1 MEFLT
6 VEPEAPGDAN
16 ESWSDISFKSANEG
30 AVLEGPAHKPQT
42 VKCPTMD
49 PGASGDANESRSDIS
64 LKSANEGAVLEVPA
78 HKP

>member
-1 MEFLT
+1 M
-6 VEPEAPGDAN
+6 
-16 ESWSDISFKSANEG
+16 
-30 AVLEGPAHKPQT
+30 LEGPAHKPQT